1 MKKTILL
8 LTALLILSFSVN
20 TFAATPGWQNRD
32 AAGAI
37 TIPVTGTRLPFSLKP
52 SANVFFAW
60 GVDAAGLTYTVASL
74 HTSGSFIYATSSVDT
89 NIYRMP
95 FTSTQVV
102 PNADGLTAP
111 TVSIAIPDTPVSPT
125 VGAVWTGWTAAK

>member
-8 LTALLILSFSVN
+8 LTALLILSLSVN
-20 TFAATPGWQNRD
+20 AFAVTPSWLARD

-37 TIPVTGTRLPFSLKP
+37 TIPVTGTRLAFSLKP

-60 GVDAAGLTYTVASL
+60 GVDTAGLTYTVASL

-95 FTSTQVV
+95 FTSTQVT
-102 PNADGLTAP
+102 PASDGLAAP
-111 TVSIAIPDTPVSPT
+111 TVSITIPDTPTSPT
-125 VGAVWTGWTAAK
+125 TGAVWTGWTAAK